1 MGRCMSD
8 HISKR
13 RFFRKRSILFGL
25 VAVELMSI
33 PAAASV
39 VQKVRFE
46 VKPHVAAG
54 QLPTLREGQSRFL
67 VSSNAPFSVVAS
79 GMIGEVD
86 VAVQQRGEIAAQTFG
101 EASQLPGPARAC
113 AVVLSAHDT
122 VIYRADRRTAA
133 QPGNAVEQAVVVT
146 VAHVGAA
153 PDIEF
158 VTDTAAPDAAGC

>member
-1 MGRCMSD
+1 MSD
-8 HISKR
+8 TTTKP
-13 RFFRKRSILFGL
+13 RFFRKRSILFG
-25 VAVELMSI
+25 VIAVELMSI

-39 VQKVRFE
+39 AHKVRFE

-54 QLPTLREGQSRFL
+54 QLPSIRDGQSRFL

-86 VAVQQRGEIAAQTFG
+86 VAVQQRGEIATQSFG
-101 EASQLPGPARAC
+101 EASQLPGPREAC
-113 AVVLSAHDT
+113 AVVLSAHET

-133 QPGNAVEQAVVVT
+133 QPGSAVDQAVIVT
-146 VAHVGAA
+146 IAHDGAV

-158 VTDTAAPDAAGC
+158 VTDTAAPEAAGC